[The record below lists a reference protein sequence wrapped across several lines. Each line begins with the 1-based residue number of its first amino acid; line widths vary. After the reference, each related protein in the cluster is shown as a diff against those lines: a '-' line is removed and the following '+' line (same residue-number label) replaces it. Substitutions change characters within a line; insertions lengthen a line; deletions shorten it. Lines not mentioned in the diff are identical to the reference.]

1 MYSKL
6 FFEQFINLYKDLKGN
21 ARTVSCYWGKL
32 KRKPNVTYQ
41 IYFSKPPGFYA
52 KNYNH

>member
-6 FFEQFINLYKDLKGN
+6 FLEQFINLYKDLKGN
-21 ARTVSCYWGKL
+21 ARTVSRYWGKL
-32 KRKPNVTYQ
+32 KRKPNVIYQ